1 MPLEAH
7 PVGFKWV
14 VEAQTKND
22 ATVVVVD
29 PRFNRSA
36 AVADLYAPIRA
47 GSDTAFLLGVIR
59 YLLENNRVQHDY
71 VRHYT
76 NASLIIRDDYQFDD
90 GLFSGYDDKSA
101 STINRAGSISLTNR
115 VMPCVMKH
123 CLIHAACGI
132 C

>member
-1 MPLEAH
+1 MGGNAAEAH

-59 YLLENNRVQHDY
+59 YLLENNRAARLCAPLHQRQPDY
-71 VRHYT
+71 PR
-76 NASLIIRDDYQFDD
+76 
-90 GLFSGYDDKSA
+90 
-101 STINRAGSISLTNR
+101 
-115 VMPCVMKH
+115 
-123 CLIHAACGI
+123 
-132 C
+132 